1 MTFVNVMF
9 FFYVL
14 WLKCHKSGEVESEGQ
29 GHGRNFIFLG
39 GWENLWRP
47 LDSTRCTTHENS
59 LGFMSFCLFLN
70 LFNGDRNDFGF
81 SLSKQ

>member
-1 MTFVNVMF
+1 MKFVNVMF
-9 FFYVL
+9 FFHVL
-14 WLKCHKSGEVESEGQ
+14 WLKCHKSGEVESEG
-29 GHGRNFIFLG
+29 HGRNFIFFGG

-59 LGFMSFCLFLN
+59 LGVMLFCWFLN
-70 LFNGDRNDFGF
+70 LFNGDRSDFGF